1 MCPFREF
8 SAENIITKNVTLVN
22 RLAKIVGQ
30 IMICSETRGRRG
42 CGGCEGRGG
51 RDFRF
56 FEKKLGKKL
65 PCWVVALKAILRFI
79 IDIKGYNPARKL
91 LRSFSRKA
99 TTRPLRPP
107 HPPRISCVSEQIIIY
122 YQ

>member
-1 MCPFREF
+1 
-8 SAENIITKNVTLVN
+8 
-22 RLAKIVGQ
+22 
-30 IMICSETRGRRG
+30 MIYRRDA
-42 CGGCEGRGG
+42 RG

-79 IDIKGYNPARKL
+79 IAIKGYNPARKL

-99 TTRPLRPP
+99 TTRPLASPVKSQFEKYL
-107 HPPRISCVSEQIIIY
+107 ITTFNYDIAII
-122 YQ
+122 